1 MTPPTPGLSIVI
13 VNYNGGRLVEAC
25 LASIAEHVS
34 RRPFETIVV
43 DNGSTDG
50 SGDQI
55 ANGFPGVQL
64 LRSPNNVGLC
74 RAFNQGLARTSGTAV
89 LALDNDTRLLPGA
102 LDAMLDFLDAH
113 PEAGAVG
120 SALLNPDGS
129 LQAASRRFPSA
140 WSGLFGRR
148 SLLTRWF
155 PNNPIARRDLMHHAV
170 DQMRPFEVDWHS
182 AASLMVRREVIDRI
196 GGFDERFFV
205 YWSDADW
212 CARIRRAG
220 WKVYTVPDARII
232 HDESLAG
239 RKGRPRAKMVID
251 FHRGAWLYYSTHQ
264 TSSPWSPRSLA
275 AAAGLATRAAALI
288 GSNWLRSKL
297 AAPPGGA
304 PS

>member
-1 MTPPTPGLSIVI
+1 MAADLSIVI

-25 LASIAEHVS
+25 LASIEEQVS
-34 RRPFETIVV
+34 RRTVETIVV

-50 SGDQI
+50 SGDRI
-55 ANGFPGVQL
+55 AERFPRIELV
-64 LRSPNNVGLC
+64 RSPENLGLC
-74 RAFNQGLARTSGTAV
+74 RAFNRGLARARGAAV

-155 PNNPIARRDLMHHAV
+155 PGNPIARRDLMQDAA
-170 DQMRPFEVDWHS
+170 DETRPFEVDWHS
-182 AASLMVRREVIDRI
+182 AASLMVRREVVDRV

-220 WKVYTVPDARII
+220 WKVYTVPDARIV

-239 RKGRPRAKMVID
+239 RKGRPRPKMVID
-251 FHRGAWLYYSTHQ
+251 FHRGAWLYYSTHR
-264 TSSPWSPRSLA
+264 TASPWSPTSLA
-275 AAAGLATRAAALI
+275 AAAGLATRASLLI
-288 GSNWLRSKL
+288 ASNWVRSRL
-297 AAPPGGA
+297 AAPAKPGGTQ
-304 PS
+304 S